1 MSPSQKPEWIEIA
14 EKDSSVIPHKVSK
27 ALPVMA
33 LVVTA
38 SILGMG
44 NLFAHN
50 AEEGPATAIEI
61 TAPAVPISQS
71 TDLTTATVATQSIE
85 NPLIG
90 TLPTVGEEDDEL
102 LGYDSDDDDLDDSD
116 EVEDDESDE
125 GDEDDLDEDEDDEDD
140 D

>member
-61 TAPAVPISQS
+61 TAPAAPIWQS

-102 LGYDSDDDDLDDSD
+102 LGYDGDDDDLDDSD
-116 EVEDDESDE
+116 DSED
-125 GDEDDLDEDEDDEDD
+125 DEDEDEDEESDEDEGD
-140 D
+140 DD

>member
-1 MSPSQKPEWIEIA
+1 MTPPQKPEWIEIA
-14 EKDSSVIPHKVSK
+14 KKDTSTFPRAVSK
-27 ALPVMA
+27 GVPVIA

-44 NLFAHN
+44 NLFADS
-50 AEEGPATAIEI
+50 AEESPVTAIEI
-61 TAPAVPISQS
+61 TAPAAPIWQS

-102 LGYDSDDDDLDDSD
+102 LGYDEDDDDLD
-116 EVEDDESDE
+116 ES
-125 GDEDDLDEDEDDEDD
+125 DEDD
-140 D
+140 DDENDEDEVEEDDSDDDEGDDD